1 MFEDFSEVEKR
12 FNSLLEKRKL
22 LKERLKE
29 LEETRDDLHDRLLCL
44 EESKILVQNLVK
56 SIQEKISEYVSHV
69 VSLALD
75 IVFPKTYQFKVKFLQ
90 RKNKIECEFI
100 LIRENEEISPLDSGG
115 GVVDIVSF
123 ALRTIFWSLSKYRS
137 VLILDEPFRNVST
150 DLQFNCGEMLKTLS
164 NELGLQILLI
174 SHSPDIISQADRVFE
189 VSIKK
194 GVSDVRIIK

>member
-22 LKERLKE
+22 LKERLRE
-29 LEETRDDLHDRLLCL
+29 LEKSRDDLHNSLLCL
-44 EESKILVQNLVK
+44 EESKALVQNLVK
-56 SIQEKISEYVSHV
+56 NIQEKIGEYVSHV

-90 RKNKIECEFI
+90 RKNKIECDFI
-100 LIRENEEISPLDSGG
+100 LIRGNEEISPLDSGG

-123 ALRTIFWSLSKYRS
+123 ALRTIFWSLSKYRP

-174 SHSPDIISQADRVFE
+174 SHSPDIINQADRVFE
-189 VSIKK
+189 VSIRR
-194 GVSDVRIIK
+194 GISDVKVIK

>member
-1 MFEDFSEVEKR
+1 MFEDFNEIEKK

-22 LKERLKE
+22 IEERLKE
-29 LEETRDDLHDRLLCL
+29 LEKVKSDLNDKLLCL
-44 EESKILVQNLVK
+44 EESKVLVQNLVK
-56 SIQEKISEYVSHV
+56 NIQEKIGEYISHV

-75 IVFPKTYQFKVKFLQ
+75 IVFPKVYQFKVKFLQ
-90 RKNKIECEFI
+90 RKNKIECDFI
-100 LIRENEEISPLDSGG
+100 LVRENEEISPLDSGG

-123 ALRTIFWSLSKYRS
+123 ALRTIFWSLSKYRP

-164 NELGLQILLI
+164 SELGLQILLI

-194 GVSDVRIIK
+194 GVSDVRVVK